1 MPLVSRLGRL
11 LLVISVIV
19 QLGANAISESAKG
32 GTLNKGDV
40 KLAVIVFAC
49 SRPSHL
55 RRTLRSLASQ
65 DKSVLS
71 QVDLYVSVD
80 SHRKSR
86 YVVTAAQTESDSLE
100 LPLRAVW
107 QPTDV
112 HHDGTPDLQLS
123 SREKI
128 TAHYGR
134 SLRRLFKENPGVTHA
149 VILEDDLVLSPDFL
163 VFLAAHAPYTSLD
176 PNEGPTAISG
186 WNDNSAAKIP
196 PVPSGATV
204 LTDFFPGLGW
214 LLSRELWEL
223 LEPVWPDRRDS
234 APIMDVGRPT
244 RPYPAARAA
253 PTGWDWWLRAEFEAQ
268 RWIVLYPL
276 LGRVSHD
283 GGSSGAT
290 NVAVAQQKSLYANF
304 KTADESSAL
313 PRQKWVSAARSSST
327 RYPAVF
333 RAALEELV
341 DGAKPIPN
349 VEYAKR
355 MGGKRVYRVAFTE
368 MQYPKLA
375 SELALWP
382 TPRAF
387 FGGRLVLK
395 LDDDTT
401 VILERTA
408 VLATRLEPVIL
419 AKRNESCAETC
430 GGDGCIPAATTAWNN
445 CTRLAQRFGC
455 ARGCIYETGTDI
467 PAIVADDAPISTAGS
482 CVVAEMT
489 NKLSCEGKHM
499 HTHRVCVCAGG
510 SHTSGDSIPSQV
522 KDYLGSGGIEKS
534 EL

>member
-112 HHDGTPDLQLS
+112 HHDATPDLQLS

-355 MGGKRVYRVAFTE
+355 MGG
-368 MQYPKLA
+368 
-375 SELALWP
+375 
-382 TPRAF
+382 
-387 FGGRLVLK
+387 
-395 LDDDTT
+395 
-401 VILERTA
+401 
-408 VLATRLEPVIL
+408 
-419 AKRNESCAETC
+419 ETC

-482 CVVAEMT
+482 CVVTEMT